1 MVPERILTAARVG
14 SPGFISEG
22 SGVRRKALIAI
33 VVGLALIATGCG
45 KSKKSSKKS
54 SKAATEAAATRTV
67 NVDGQTDKFNGAFL
81 AYFPNEVQVRPGD
94 TVDFKE
100 IFTGEPHSVTMGTLV
115 EAGLSAAKAVPKDAP
130 PNTPPP
136 AGFASLPTMLP
147 EGPGDANQNGAQPCF
162 LDSEKPPTDVKTAC
176 PKVPQPAFNGRQ
188 SYYNSGFLPEGKV
201 YSVKLADDIT
211 PGAYHYYCNLHG
223 PDMSGTITVK
233 PKGST
238 IPSAAEVENAGKSQ
252 LADHVSK
259 VEAAHT
265 DAIAGKALPAGA
277 TALAGFG
284 VESDQTTLVD
294 EFIAPVINTKVG
306 QKVTWAVNG
315 PHTISFNADPAAQPV
330 IAVAPDG
337 AVHLKPASMGPAGGP
352 GVTSPESS
360 GPPPSGPPKLGKVTD
375 GGKFDGTGFKSSGFV
390 PPGPPPLLGYSLT
403 FTKAGTYS
411 YVCLVHPKMG
421 GVVKVT

>member
-1 MVPERILTAARVG
+1 
-14 SPGFISEG
+14 
-22 SGVRRKALIAI
+22 VRRKALILI
-33 VVGLALIATGCG
+33 VGLAFIASACG
-45 KSKKSSKKS
+45 KDNKKSSSKS

-100 IFTGEPHSVTMGTLV
+100 IWTGEPHSVTMGTLV
-115 EAGLSAAKAVPKDAP
+115 EAGLSAVKAVPKDAP

-162 LDSEKPPTDVKTAC
+162 LDSEKPPTEATKAC
-176 PKVPQPAFNGRQ
+176 PKVAQPAFNGRQ

-201 YSVKLADDIT
+201 YSVKLADDVA
-211 PGAYHYYCNLHG
+211 PGQYHFYCNLHG

-238 IPSAAEVENAGKSQ
+238 IPSAADVENTGKSQ
-252 LADHVSK
+252 LAEHVSK
-259 VEAAHT
+259 LEAPHT
-265 DAIAGKALPAGA
+265 DAMAGKALPTGA

-284 VESDQTTLVD
+284 AESEQAGSVN
-294 EFIAPVINTKVG
+294 EFIAPVINAKVG
-306 QKVTWAVNG
+306 QKVTWAVIG
-315 PHTISFNADPAAQPV
+315 PHTISFNPDPGLQNFLT
-330 IAVAPDG
+330 VAPDG
-337 AVHLKPASMGPAGGP
+337 AVHLNPKSMGASSGP
-352 GVTSPESS
+352 GYVPPTPT
-360 GPPPSGPPKLGKVTD
+360 GPPPSGPPKLGKVLD
-375 GGKFDGTGFKSSGFV
+375 GGRFDGTGFKSSGFFA
-390 PPGPPPLLGYSLT
+390 PGPPPFPGYSLT

-411 YVCLVHPKMG
+411 YVCLIHPKMG

>member
-1 MVPERILTAARVG
+1 M
-14 SPGFISEG
+14 
-22 SGVRRKALIAI
+22 RRKALILI
-33 VVGLALIATGCG
+33 VGLAFIVGACG
-45 KSKKSSKKS
+45 KDNKKSSSKS

-81 AYFPNEVQVRPGD
+81 AYFPNEVQARPGD

-100 IFTGEPHSVTMGTLV
+100 IWTGEPHSVTMGTLV
-115 EAGLSAAKAVPKDAP
+115 EAGLSAMKAVPKDAP

-136 AGFASLPTMLP
+136 PGFASLPVMLP
-147 EGPGDANQNGAQPCF
+147 EGPGDANQNAAQACF
-162 LDSEKPPTDVKTAC
+162 LDSEKPPSDVTKAC
-176 PKVPQPAFNGRQ
+176 PKVAQPAFNGRQ
-188 SYYNSGFLPEGKV
+188 SYYNSGFLPDGKTF
-201 YSVKLADDIT
+201 SVKLADDIS

-223 PDMSGTITVK
+223 PDMSGTITVE
-233 PKGST
+233 PKGT
-238 IPSAAEVENAGKSQ
+238 AIPSAADVENTGKSQ
-252 LADHVSK
+252 LAEHVSK

-265 DAIAGKALPAGA
+265 DAMAGKALPTGA

-284 VESDQTTLVD
+284 VDSDQASLVD

-306 QKVTWAVNG
+306 QKVTWAFIG
-315 PHTISFNADPAAQPV
+315 PHTVSFNAPTDAMP
-330 IAVAPDG
+330 ILAVAPDG

-352 GVTSPESS
+352 GVTPPTST

-375 GGKFDGTGFKSSGFV
+375 GGKFDGTGFRSSGFV

-411 YVCLVHPKMG
+411 YVCLIHPKMG

>member
-1 MVPERILTAARVG
+1 MARPTPVFPDVGSTIVPPGRSFPSRSAASIIDRAMRSFTLPPGFMNSSLATSRQRIPRPIRSSFTSGEFATRSSRDSATFMVPERILTAARVG

-100 IFTGEPHSVTMGTLV
+100 IFTGEPHSV
-115 EAGLSAAKAVPKDAP
+115 
-130 PNTPPP
+130 
-136 AGFASLPTMLP
+136 
-147 EGPGDANQNGAQPCF
+147 
-162 LDSEKPPTDVKTAC
+162 
-176 PKVPQPAFNGRQ
+176 
-188 SYYNSGFLPEGKV
+188 
-201 YSVKLADDIT
+201 KLADDIT

-233 PKGST
+233 PKGT
-238 IPSAAEVENAGKSQ
+238 AIPSAADVENAGKSQ

-265 DAIAGKALPAGA
+265 DAVAGKALPAGA

-284 VESDQTTLVD
+284 V
-294 EFIAPVINTKVG
+294 
-306 QKVTWAVNG
+306 
-315 PHTISFNADPAAQPV
+315 
-330 IAVAPDG
+330 
-337 AVHLKPASMGPAGGP
+337 
-352 GVTSPESS
+352 
-360 GPPPSGPPKLGKVTD
+360 
-375 GGKFDGTGFKSSGFV
+375 
-390 PPGPPPLLGYSLT
+390 
-403 FTKAGTYS
+403 
-411 YVCLVHPKMG
+411 
-421 GVVKVT
+421 